1 MAACLAGAA
10 ACGGGRPAE
19 AGPAPTAPL
28 PTAGLAGQRVAI
40 FPLTLVVTDEALP
53 WRDAVGARRAALDRA
68 DSLLVEL
75 LRERA
80 PEVTWVAPGQLRQA
94 ARRNAG
100 AFADPDQMATAL
112 LRSPSFRQMPDPLWS
127 QMRTL
132 VAAVGDR
139 YVMVPAAL
147 VFVPGTVNA
156 GRAELTVVL
165 ADVRSGAIGWRTVAN
180 AEGAEPWDA
189 FRRAVRALTPGLP

>member
-1 MAACLAGAA
+1 MTDQALAWQEAVGLR
-10 ACGGGRPAE
+10 RPA
-19 AGPAPTAPL
+19 L
-28 PTAGLAGQRVAI
+28 HQ
-40 FPLTLVVTDEALP
+40 
-53 WRDAVGARRAALDRA
+53 A
-68 DSLLVEL
+68 DSLLIEGL
-75 LRERA
+75 KERA
-80 PEVTWVAPGQLRQA
+80 PEVTWVAPDQLRQA

-112 LRSPSFRQMPDPLWS
+112 LRAPSVGRIPDPLWS

-147 VFVPGTVNA
+147 VFVPGSSES

-165 ADVRSGAIGWRTVAN
+165 ADVRSGTIGWRTVAH
-180 AEGAEPWDA
+180 AEAPDPWRA
-189 FRRAVRALTPGLP
+189 FRGAVRALTPGLP